1 MSRSTILHVTPVIA
15 VFVVFF
21 IAIALLVASANSA
34 NAVATTPPTVGA
46 GAGDGDD
53 GTLARTG
60 VTVWPLVVAG
70 AFTLT
75 SGAVLLYLRRR
86 AAIPEN
92 QRTLGVRSGTAGA
105 AGTFSLGGGHVP
117 NRLAAGSDD
126 GEYASGVLRHDRV
139 GVGDPPL
146 GE

>member
-1 MSRSTILHVTPVIA
+1 MTYT
-15 VFVVFF
+15 
-21 IAIALLVASANSA
+21 LLAAA
-34 NAVATTPPTVGA
+34 
-46 GAGDGDD
+46 
-53 GTLARTG
+53 
-60 VTVWPLVVAG
+60 
-70 AFTLT
+70 AFSLT
-75 SGAVLLYLRRR
+75 SGAVLLYLRRSV
-86 AAIPEN
+86 AIPEN

-105 AGTFSLGGGHVP
+105 AGTFSLGGGHIP